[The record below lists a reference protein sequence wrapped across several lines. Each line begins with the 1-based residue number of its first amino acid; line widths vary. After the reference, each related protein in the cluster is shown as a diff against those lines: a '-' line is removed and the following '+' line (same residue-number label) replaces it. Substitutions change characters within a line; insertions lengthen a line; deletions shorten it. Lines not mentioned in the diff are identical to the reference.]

1 MKKLHCDRGE
11 TLIEVLAS
19 ILIAALSVTLLFSC
33 VMASSNMDREAR
45 KLDVKHYEAL
55 TAAEGQRVSLGESQV
70 TITQVV
76 IDGGYAEAAGVPV
89 NLYGGAG
96 LYSYSKKVT
105 P

>member
-1 MKKLHCDRGE
+1 MKKLHSDRGE

-45 KLDVKHYEAL
+45 ELDGKHYEAL
-55 TAAEGQRVSLGESQV
+55 TGAEEQRQPLESSQV

-76 IDGGYAEAAGVPV
+76 TNGGHAAEEDVPV
-89 NLYGGAG
+89 NVYGGAG
-96 LYSYSKKVT
+96 LYSYSRKVT

>member
-45 KLDVKHYEAL
+45 ELDGKHYEAL
-55 TAAEGQRVSLGESQV
+55 TAAEGQGVSLGESQV

-76 IDGGYAEAAGVPV
+76 IDGGYAEAVGVPV

-96 LYSYSKKVT
+96 LYSYSRKVT